1 MSIFTRPL
9 SNPFRRRLTA
19 IATIFFVSMLL
30 VPVPVAA
37 ALIRTAD
44 QTVRDGG
51 SQIHAW
57 LLSILGTTSDGD
69 YRERKRCAAVAGSD

>member
-30 VPVPVAA
+30 FPCP
-37 ALIRTAD
+37 
-44 QTVRDGG
+44 
-51 SQIHAW
+51 
-57 LLSILGTTSDGD
+57 
-69 YRERKRCAAVAGSD
+69 